1 MAHLP
6 LYVAFL
12 SPFDF
17 AIQSNE
23 KVVLSKFYFNA
34 INATIPRVG
43 MFYFCVCIKIAGAW
57 TEWSTICKHCGVSQT
72 EMLTIRL
79 KLQWSTF
86 PRVQL
91 SISETMITRRWRI
104 KTSVVT
110 HITITS
116 NEHILCTYWPN
127 SGNLGHRSVNISRAW
142 NAMFIIVRSQ
152 RKCSRC
158 FSLLSVYLVIAYMYS
173 LWRGCH

>member
-12 SPFDF
+12 SPFNF

-34 INATIPRVG
+34 INGRIPRVG
-43 MFYFCVCIKIAGAW
+43 MFYFCVCIKIAGAR
-57 TEWSTICKHCGVSQT
+57 TEWSTICRHCGVSQT

-104 KTSVVT
+104 KTYVVT
-110 HITITS
+110 HITIAS
-116 NEHILCTYWPN
+116 NEYTFYAHIDEILLTLDTVQWVFPGLEMLC
-127 SGNLGHRSVNISRAW
+127 L
-142 NAMFIIVRSQ
+142 
-152 RKCSRC
+152 
-158 FSLLSVYLVIAYMYS
+158 S
-173 LWRGCH
+173 LWGVNVNVHDVFHCCPCI